1 MESQLIINT
10 LGGFSLQY
18 KDNILDYSTSRSH
31 KLWLIL
37 EYLIANRGEAVSQE
51 DLISVLWKNESA
63 DNPENTL
70 KTLLHRVRSM
80 LDELEY
86 MPSKKMVVYNRGMYR
101 WNTEMNYVVDADQ
114 FTNLV
119 MLGDEE
125 TENAEQ
131 RLVYYLNALEYYK
144 GDFLPKSAAED
155 WVIAIN
161 SRYHAEYIRVV
172 GIVVDLLK
180 KEERYYDVI
189 SLCQT
194 AIAIDPYDENLH
206 YELLSAMLVTGARQ
220 AAMMHYEKVVD
231 LFYNEFGLNLSE
243 RMTDLYKE
251 LIKTN
256 NSIEVDLS
264 VIRDKLQEPSANPG
278 AFYCEYSLFKEIY
291 HLQSRTVGRS
301 GQSVYLCM
309 MSITDGN
316 NSAMDK
322 KKNQN
327 AAVGQLHYAI
337 QTSLRQGDVFTRYSV
352 SQFLILL
359 PAINFENCEMVLKR
373 IQRNFKKDNPHSK
386 AVVTYKLQA
395 LQIKVE

>member
-1 MESQLIINT
+1 MEEQLQINM

-18 KDNILDYSTSRSH
+18 KDHMIDYSQSRSH

-37 EYLIANRGEAVSQE
+37 EYLIAFRGEAVTQE
-51 DLISVLWKNESA
+51 ELIQVLWKNETA

-70 KTLLHRVRSM
+70 KTLLHRLRAM

-86 MPSKKMVVYNRGMYR
+86 MPSKKMVIYNRGMYR
-101 WNTEMNYVVDADQ
+101 WNTDLNYVVDVDQ
-114 FTNLV
+114 FSNFV
-119 MLGDEE
+119 MLGDDEE
-125 TENAEQ
+125 NPEQ
-131 RLVYYLNALEYYK
+131 KLVYYLDAIEYYK
-144 GDFLPKSAAED
+144 GDFLPKSAQEQ
-155 WVIAIN
+155 WVIPMNA
-161 SRYHAEYIRVV
+161 RYHAEYIRVV
-172 GIVVDLLK
+172 RECVEMMK
-180 KEERYYDVI
+180 QEERYYDVI
-189 SLCQT
+189 SLCQS

-206 YELLSAMLVTGARQ
+206 YELLQAMLVTGAKQ

-256 NSIEVDLS
+256 NDIEVDLS
-264 VIRDKLQEPSANPG
+264 VIRDKLQEPSTNPG

-291 HLQSRTVGRS
+291 HLQSRTAGRS
-301 GQSVYLCM
+301 GQSIYLCM
-309 MSITDGN
+309 MSVTDGN
-316 NSAMDK
+316 NNALDK

-327 AAVGQLHYAI
+327 AAVSQLHYAI

-373 IQRNFKKDNPHSK
+373 IQRNFKKENPHSK
-386 AVVTYKLQA
+386 AVITYKLQA
-395 LQIKVE
+395 LRVKVD